1 MKNNTPKEAEEQR
14 TIFSW
19 ARSNSALKRYPQI
32 IFLNGSL
39 NGIKLTSGREAG
51 MAKQQG
57 LVKGYPD
64 INLPVRTGEY
74 NGLYIEL
81 KRIKGGILSPAQ
93 KVWIEFLNSQGY
105 KAVVC
110 KGHLEAIKTIKN
122 YLE

>member
-1 MKNNTPKEAEEQR
+1 MKNNIPYEAEEQR
-14 TIFSW
+14 TVFSW
-19 ARSNSALKRYPQI
+19 ARSDSALKRYPQL

-39 NGIKLTSGREAG
+39 NGVKLSGRAAG

-57 LVKGYPD
+57 LVRGYPD
-64 INLPVRTGEY
+64 INLPVKNKKY

-81 KRIKGGILSPAQ
+81 KRIKGGTLSPAQ